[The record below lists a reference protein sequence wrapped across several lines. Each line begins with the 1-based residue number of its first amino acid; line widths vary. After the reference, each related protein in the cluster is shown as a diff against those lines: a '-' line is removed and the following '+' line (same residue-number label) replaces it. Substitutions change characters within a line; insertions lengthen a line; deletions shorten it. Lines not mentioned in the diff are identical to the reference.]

1 MTKIAGISYYCINI
15 LIDQQGEI
23 TENPSEAEPDEA
35 TEPSLIERLLSFVR
49 RIVKL
54 IIDLL

>member
-1 MTKIAGISYYCINI
+1 MTKIAGISYYCINV

-35 TEPSLIERLLSFVR
+35 TEPSLIEKLLNFVR